1 MFYKMYLYTCVIM
14 STDLIFI
21 FQTNGDKN
29 IYSGSV
35 YKQTYTCICPY
46 IYTLYINIVALIIE
60 YKHEDSGI

>member
-1 MFYKMYLYTCVIM
+1 MCRYEHRFDIH
-14 STDLIFI
+14 I

-46 IYTLYINIVALIIE
+46 IYTLYI
-60 YKHEDSGI
+60 Y